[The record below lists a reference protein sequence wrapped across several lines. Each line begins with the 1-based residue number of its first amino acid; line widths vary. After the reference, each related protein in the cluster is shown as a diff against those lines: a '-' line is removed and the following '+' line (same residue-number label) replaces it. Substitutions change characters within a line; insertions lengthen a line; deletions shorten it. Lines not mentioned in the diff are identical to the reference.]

1 MKKILACF
9 SSQFRRKGK
18 SLSVALLAVS
28 LSACQLDLKSKDSDA
43 QPGLGSVNLTLW
55 NEASTSISTTS
66 RSLTPDVSLDAASFK
81 VVGDGPNGRS
91 VNVVTNGGTQI
102 KLDDL
107 SLGIWNFMVEATN
120 DEGYLYSRGSV
131 ETEITSDQPIEE
143 TVVLSLLENEGSFE
157 LTVNVPIE
165 LSSDPYLIGHLESST
180 HPDVALWF
188 NKEQSID
195 DYHVYTTTT
204 LSNLVAG
211 YYTLNLKVYRSTD
224 MLDEPSEYTGLVDAV
239 QIMEGQTTS
248 GSVTIGNAPGL
259 QGNLNIEFDLN
270 PEIPVS
276 IVDIENYEDSYTY
289 NAGYQI
295 SFSAEVPLD
304 DPDTANID
312 YDWYLNNE
320 KVGSGQSYLL
330 NTLGSATTGTKMTF
344 DLGVDLSAQADVVG
358 LTDPGPFGITVDLL
372 QGDGPKTI
380 NVGAGEIFASV
391 TPTKQL
397 SQIISKLQ
405 EKLDTELGEGQLLV
419 TSSSPL
425 TTPLVSPTYLEIQK
439 PYSGSFPNLFS
450 MSAPTGNWNAL
461 FGDPV
466 TGATLLQNVS
476 LQPSSDD
483 DFVVAGSHT
492 RNVANNVPLSL
503 SGFVPGHHPTLDS
516 TIYNL
521 GTVVGD
527 FSGANSIIFDIQVT
541 DIHGVTTSGTIYLD
555 DVSLTTIPVAN
566 ISAVTID
573 EIQSAINSQIAI
585 NPPLAAVLT
594 VNPGVPISFIAVT
607 ADPGE
612 TVQLV
617 PQPSVGYSLDNIGF
631 ASNNRVSSG
640 VANVEANNEF
650 RIMVTGPTPE
660 EDSNTYNIIIP
671 AANYAS
677 HADLASAIQSEINS
691 KSGAYGLTGRVSV
704 SAAGNNNGIS
714 FANTQFGSGYNIVI
728 TPSTGLVPPYDSQ
741 ALSALG
747 FDSLTTYLGT
757 DHTAHKARYLPGEYR
772 LDVIASNGN
781 QTRKGSASFSF
792 ELVDPEAN
800 QAHYLFDFT
809 AMGNQTRQSIEESHF
824 SVSSS
829 TDLSLNELTGLGS
842 IGGIADEYLDSG
854 EKLTIQFNQPV
865 SYFAYTVVETMNNDA
880 DGRVGEATLHIYD
893 DQGGVNTVESVI
905 HLGKVVA
912 TAFYGLPITKIEIE
926 AEEGFS
932 LGKLKYALAN

>member
-28 LSACQLDLKSKDSDA
+28 LSACQLDLKNKDSDA
-43 QPGLGSVNLTLW
+43 QPDLGSVNLTLW
-55 NEASTSISTTS
+55 DEASTSTSMTS
-66 RSLTPDVSLDAASFK
+66 RTLTPDVSLDAASFK

-91 VNVVTNGGTQI
+91 VNVVTNGGAQI

-107 SLGIWNFMVEATN
+107 SLGQWNFMVEATN

-157 LTVNVPIE
+157 LTVNVPTA
-165 LSSDPYLIGHLESST
+165 LSSEPYLIGHLESSN

-195 DYHVYTTTT
+195 EYHVYKITPV
-204 LSNLVAG
+204 SHLVAG

-248 GSVTIGNAPGL
+248 GSVTTGNAPGL

-276 IVDIENYEDSYTY
+276 IVDVENYEDSYTY

-330 NTLGSATTGTKMTF
+330 NTLGSATTGTKMIF

-358 LTDPGPFGITVDLL
+358 LTDPGPFGVTVDLL

-380 NVGAGEIFASV
+380 SVSAGEIFASV

-397 SQIISKLQ
+397 SKIISKLQ
-405 EKLDTELGEGQLLV
+405 EKLDAELGTGQLLV

-425 TTPLVSPTYLEIQK
+425 TTPLASPTYLEIQK
-439 PYSGSFPNLFS
+439 PYSGGIPNLFS

-461 FGDPV
+461 FGDPA
-466 TGATLLQNVS
+466 TDATLLQNAP
-476 LQPSSDD
+476 LLPQSDD
-483 DFVVAGSHT
+483 DYVVAGSHT
-492 RNVANNVPLSL
+492 RNIANNVPLSL
-503 SGFVPGHHPTLDS
+503 SGFIAGTHATLNS
-516 TIYNL
+516 TIYNS

-555 DVSLTTIPVAN
+555 DVNLGFYAADQ
-566 ISAVTID
+566 SAVTID

-594 VNPGVPISFIAVT
+594 ANPGVPISFT
-607 ADPGE
+607 GNTSYTGE

-631 ASNNRVSSG
+631 ASSNRMSSG
-640 VANVEANNEF
+640 VADVEANNEF
-650 RIMVTGPTPE
+650 RITVTGPTPE
-660 EDSNTYNIIIP
+660 ENSNAYNIIIP
-671 AANYAS
+671 AATYAS
-677 HADLASAIQSEINS
+677 YADLASAIQSEINS

-704 SAAGNNNGIS
+704 SATGNNNGIS
-714 FANTQFGSGYNIVI
+714 FTNTQFGSSYNIVI
-728 TPSTGLVPPYDSQ
+728 TPSTGIVPPYDSQ
-741 ALSALG
+741 ALNALG

-757 DHTAHKARYLPGEYR
+757 DHVAHKTRYLPGEYR

-829 TDLSLNELTGLGS
+829 TDLNLNELTGLGS

-865 SYFAYTVVETMNNDA
+865 SYFAYTVVETMDNDL

-893 DQGGVNTVESVI
+893 DQGGVNTVQSVI

-912 TAFYGLPITKIEIE
+912 TAFYGSPITKIEIE

>member
-9 SSQFRRKGK
+9 SNQFRRKGK

-55 NEASTSISTTS
+55 DEASTSTSMTS
-66 RSLTPDVSLDAASFK
+66 RTLTPDVSLDAASFK

-91 VNVVTNGGTQI
+91 VNVVTNGGAQI
-102 KLDDL
+102 KLDNL
-107 SLGIWNFMVEATN
+107 SLGQWNFMVEATN

-157 LTVNVPIE
+157 LTVNVPNE

-195 DYHVYTTTT
+195 DYHVYKIVPV
-204 LSNLVAG
+204 SNLVAG
-211 YYTLNLKVYRSTD
+211 YYTLNLKVYRSAD
-224 MLDEPSEYTGLVDAV
+224 MLEEPSEYTGLVDAV

-248 GSVTIGNAPGL
+248 GSVTTGNAPGL

-270 PEIPVS
+270 PEIPVF
-276 IVDIENYEDSYTY
+276 IVDAESYSERYTY

-295 SFSAEVPLD
+295 LFSAEVPLD
-304 DPDTANID
+304 DPDVASID

-320 KVGSGQSYLL
+320 KVGSGQTYLL

-380 NVGAGEIFASV
+380 SVSVGEIFASV

-405 EKLDTELGEGQLLV
+405 EKLDAELGAGQLLV

-425 TTPLVSPTYLEIQK
+425 ATPLTSPTYLEIQK
-439 PYSGSFPNLFS
+439 PNSGGIPNLFS

-466 TGATLLQNVS
+466 TDVTILQNVS
-476 LQPSSDD
+476 LLPPSEDD
-483 DFVVAGSHT
+483 YVVAGSHT
-492 RNVANNVPLSL
+492 RNIANNVPLSL
-503 SGFVPGHHPTLDS
+503 SGFVGGTHTTLNS
-516 TIYNL
+516 TIYNS

-527 FSGANSIIFDIQVT
+527 FSGANSIVFDIEVT
-541 DIHGVTTSGTIYLD
+541 DFHGVTTSGTIYLD
-555 DVSLTTIPVAN
+555 DVNLGFYAAVP
-566 ISAVTID
+566 SAVTID

-585 NPPLAAVLT
+585 NPPLASILT
-594 VNPGVPISFIAVT
+594 VNPGVPISFT
-607 ADPGE
+607 DNTTDPGA
-612 TVQLV
+612 TIQLV
-617 PQPSVGYSLDNIGF
+617 PKPSITYSLDNIGF
-631 ASNNRVSSG
+631 ASSNRMSSG
-640 VANVEANNEF
+640 VADVEANNEF
-650 RIMVTGPTPE
+650 RITVTGPSPE
-660 EDSNTYNIIIP
+660 ENSNTYNIIIP

-691 KSGAYGLTGRVSV
+691 KSGVYGLTGRVSV
-704 SAAGNNNGIS
+704 SATGNNDGIS
-714 FANTQFGSGYNIVI
+714 FTNTQFGSGYNIAI
-728 TPSTGLVPPYDSQ
+728 TPSTAIVPPYDSQ

-757 DHTAHKARYLPGEYR
+757 DHIAYKARYLPGEYR
-772 LDVIASNGN
+772 LDVIASNGS

-792 ELVDPEAN
+792 ELVDTEAN

-809 AMGNQTRQSIEESHF
+809 AMGNQIRLSIEESHF

-842 IGGIADEYLDSG
+842 VGGIADKYLDSG

-865 SYFAYTVVETMNNDA
+865 SYFAYTVVDTMDNDA
-880 DGRVGEATLHIYD
+880 DGRVGESTLHIYD
-893 DQGGVNTVESVI
+893 DQGGVSTVQSVI

-912 TAFYGLPITKIEIE
+912 TAFYGSPITKIEIE